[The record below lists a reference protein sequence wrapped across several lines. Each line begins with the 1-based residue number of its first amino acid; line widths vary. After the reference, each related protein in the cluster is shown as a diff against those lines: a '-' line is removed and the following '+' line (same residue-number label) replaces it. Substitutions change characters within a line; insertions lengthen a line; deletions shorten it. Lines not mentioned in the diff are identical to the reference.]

1 MFERFT
7 DRARRAVVA
16 AQDEARML
24 GHNHIGSEHLLLG
37 LLHLMG
43 SEQAD
48 VLAEAGVTLEA
59 ARAQVAE
66 LAGPSNKVPA
76 GLPIPFTPRAK
87 KVLELSLREA
97 LEQRKGYIG
106 TEHILLAVLRDSSD
120 LGAQI
125 LQRLGG
131 SPSALRQR
139 VLDAVRAAPEAGG
152 EAGAEEEGDPQA
164 RPWNW
169 QVAHAYGK
177 TGFQPSP
184 AVLLRKALTPIE
196 QRLAAIERH
205 LGIPADEDEH
215 GGMRALLTLIDRH
228 LTSIEHHLGLP
239 TDARE
244 EASGTP
250 DEPTADEPTA
260 AD

>member
-37 LLHLMG
+37 LLDVLDDD
-43 SEQAD
+43 QAD
-48 VLAEAGVTLEA
+48 ALAEAGVTVEA
-59 ARAQVAE
+59 ARAQVVE
-66 LAGPSNKVPA
+66 LAGPRSKLPA
-76 GLPIPFTPRAK
+76 GPPVPFTPRAK

-97 LEQRKGYIG
+97 LDQNSGYIS
-106 TEHILLAVLRDSSD
+106 TEHILLAVMRDSDD

-131 SPSALRQR
+131 SLPALRTL
-139 VLDAVRAAPEAGG
+139 VLATATAAAPEVAS
-152 EAGAEEEGDPQA
+152 EPEGSLEA

-169 QVAHAYGK
+169 QLARAYRQEA
-177 TGFQPSP
+177 GFQFP
-184 AVLLRKALTPIE
+184 AVAFRKALSPID

-205 LGIPADEDEH
+205 LGIVDDERAV
-215 GGMRALLTLIDRH
+215 GGFRALLASVDRH
-228 LTSIEHHLGLP
+228 LTNIERHLGLEP
-239 TDARE
+239 E
-244 EASGTP
+244 EEDPGA
-250 DEPTADEPTA
+250 E
-260 AD
+260 

>member
-37 LLHLMG
+37 LLHTVG
-43 SEQAD
+43 DDQAD
-48 VLAEAGVTLEA
+48 VLSEAGVTLGA
-59 ARAQVAE
+59 VRAQVEE

-97 LEQRKGYIG
+97 LEQHKGYIG
-106 TEHILLAVLRDSSD
+106 TEHILLAVMRDEND

-125 LQRLGG
+125 LRRLSG
-131 SPSALRQR
+131 SLAVLRQR
-139 VLDAVRAAPEAGG
+139 VLEAARATPEAGG
-152 EAGAEEEGDPQA
+152 EAGSEAGGEESGLES

-169 QVAHAYGK
+169 QVAPAYGK
-177 TGFQPSP
+177 AGFQPSP
-184 AVLLRKALTPIE
+184 VVALRNALTPID

-205 LGIPADEDEH
+205 LRIPADEEE
-215 GGMRALLTLIDRH
+215 GGGLRALFTSIDRH
-228 LTSIEHHLGLP
+228 LTNIERHLGLSA
-239 TDARE
+239 DARE
-244 EASGTP
+244 TP
-250 DEPTADEPTA
+250 AEPGEPPAA